1 MTSKPLHPGLP
12 PMSRKSVVVI
22 VVSLLAAAY
31 SAASLV
37 QPLTQPLPGVPTAQ
51 PGAAAGT
58 AGAEP
63 AVAWEADMVWPV
75 STVTV
80 P

>member
-1 MTSKPLHPGLP
+1 
-12 PMSRKSVVVI
+12 MSRKSVLVI

-51 PGAAAGT
+51 YGAAAGT
-58 AGAEP
+58 AGAD
-63 AVAWEADMVWPV
+63 VAWEADMVWPV